1 MLSKNILKRVR
12 NMGDKISIILPH
24 DLKKQIDELREK
36 KKEDQST
43 FIRKLLWK
51 SIKIEKLELALEQY
65 LNDKISLGKAAE
77 IADISIWEMLDEL
90 KKRKITLNY
99 RIEDAEKEIENI
111 VKKYQN

>member
-1 MLSKNILKRVR
+1 
-12 NMGDKISIILPH
+12 
-24 DLKKQIDELREK
+24 
-36 KKEDQST
+36 
-43 FIRKLLWK
+43 
-51 SIKIEKLELALEQY
+51 LALEQY

>member
-1 MLSKNILKRVR
+1 M
-12 NMGDKISIILPH
+12 
-24 DLKKQIDELREK
+24 
-36 KKEDQST
+36 
-43 FIRKLLWK
+43 
-51 SIKIEKLELALEQY
+51 ALEQY

>member
-1 MLSKNILKRVR
+1 MA
-12 NMGDKISIILPH
+12 
-24 DLKKQIDELREK
+24 
-36 KKEDQST
+36 
-43 FIRKLLWK
+43 
-51 SIKIEKLELALEQY
+51 LELALEQY

>member
-1 MLSKNILKRVR
+1 M
-12 NMGDKISIILPH
+12 
-24 DLKKQIDELREK
+24 
-36 KKEDQST
+36 
-43 FIRKLLWK
+43 
-51 SIKIEKLELALEQY
+51 EKLELALEQY

>member
-1 MLSKNILKRVR
+1 M
-12 NMGDKISIILPH
+12 
-24 DLKKQIDELREK
+24 
-36 KKEDQST
+36 
-43 FIRKLLWK
+43 
-51 SIKIEKLELALEQY
+51 EKLELALEQY

-99 RIEDAEKEIENI
+99 RIEEAEKEIENI